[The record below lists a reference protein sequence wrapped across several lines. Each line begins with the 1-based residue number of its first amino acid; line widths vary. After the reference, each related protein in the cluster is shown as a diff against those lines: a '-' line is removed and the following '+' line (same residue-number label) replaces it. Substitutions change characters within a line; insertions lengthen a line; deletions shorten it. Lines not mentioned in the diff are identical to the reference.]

1 MDEINQLYLKLLRT
15 GPGNDIGG
23 TWRIGCPEIS
33 AWYGDGR
40 SMGRTGT
47 DITWL

>member
-1 MDEINQLYLKLLRT
+1 MDEINQLYLKFLRT

-23 TWRIGCPEIS
+23 TWRIDFPEIS
-33 AWYGDGR
+33 AWCGDGH